1 MTYAGVVV
9 LFNPDEKVINN
20 INTYVKNLKKLYVVD
35 NTPNK
40 DNSYLFKNKKIE
52 YIANKKNEG
61 IAHAL
66 NIGAN
71 KAIKEKYDFLLTMDQ
86 DSSFPSGSVKK
97 LINYIENNSKYILK
111 EVGIISAYHLTPQN
125 EFKVAP
131 KVGNPLLV
139 MTSGN
144 FVNLKAHKKI
154 GGFKDWMFIDCVDF
168 DYCLNM
174 RRHGYE
180 IVQLFDAKL
189 NHNLG
194 NTEKKRLFGKTMFVS
209 HHSPIRRY
217 YMVRNRH
224 YLYDMYHEEFPDYCN
239 AEISRTKK
247 EWYKI
252 ILFEKNKIRK
262 SMMMFKGY
270 RDYKKGIKGEYN
282 GKK

>member
-1 MTYAGVVV
+1 MKYAGVVV
-9 LFNPDEKVINN
+9 LFNPTETVLNN
-20 INTYVKNLKKLYVVD
+20 INSYIKYLDKLYVVD

-40 DNSYLFKNKKIE
+40 DNSILFNNKKIE
-52 YIANKKNEG
+52 YIPNKKNKG
-61 IAHAL
+61 IAYAL
-66 NIGAN
+66 NVGATN
-71 KAIKEKYDFLLTMDQ
+71 AIKNKFDFLLTMDQ
-86 DSSFPSGSVKK
+86 DSSFPKESLKK
-97 LINYIENNSKYILK
+97 IIDYIENNKPYILK
-111 EVGIISAYHLTPQN
+111 KVGIVSAYHLTPQN
-125 EFKVAP
+125 EGKIAP

-144 FVNLKAHKKI
+144 VVNLKAHKKI

-174 RRHGYE
+174 RRNGYE

-194 NTEKKRLFGKTMFVS
+194 NTEKTNLFGKTMFVS
-209 HHSPIRRY
+209 HHAPIRRY

-224 YLYDMYHEEFPDYCN
+224 YLYDMYHKDFPDYCN

-247 EWYKI
+247 ELFKI

-262 SMMMFKGY
+262 SMMMLRGY
-270 RDYKKGIKGEYN
+270 LDYKKGVKGEYN